1 MASLSAVGTNSL
13 IPLFCHAPALLMS
26 NAGAWQNSGIRELVP
41 TALKDAMDSQP
52 RDELRATLRTMHHLT
67 ATYSFETA
75 LKALEE
81 GLRIN
86 RTAFCDAAALAA
98 RISGY
103 GLDMAPAH
111 GQDLRVYDELLT
123 GIGQS

>member
-1 MASLSAVGTNSL
+1 
-13 IPLFCHAPALLMS
+13 
-26 NAGAWQNSGIRELVP
+26 
-41 TALKDAMDSQP
+41 
-52 RDELRATLRTMHHLT
+52 MHHLT
-67 ATYSFETA
+67 VTYSFETA

-86 RTAFCDAAALAA
+86 RTAFCDAAVLAA

-103 GLDMAPAH
+103 GLDVAPER
-111 GQDLRVYDELLT
+111 GPDLRVYDELLS

>member
-1 MASLSAVGTNSL
+1 V
-13 IPLFCHAPALLMS
+13 LMN

-41 TALKDAMDSQP
+41 AALKEAMDGQS
-52 RDELRATLRTMHHLT
+52 RDELRATLRTMHRLT
-67 ATYSFETA
+67 VTYSFETA
-75 LKALEE
+75 LEALEE

-98 RISGY
+98 RIVGY
-103 GLDMAPAH
+103 GLDVAPER
-111 GQDLRVYDELLT
+111 GPDLRVYDELLA

>member
-1 MASLSAVGTNSL
+1 MAEQRDQGTG
-13 IPLFCHAPALLMS
+13 PDGAQGCHGLPAKGRAAGHAADYAPPDGHIQL
-26 NAGAWQNSGIRELVP
+26 
-41 TALKDAMDSQP
+41 
-52 RDELRATLRTMHHLT
+52 RDGPQ
-67 ATYSFETA
+67 
-75 LKALEE
+75 ALEE

-111 GQDLRVYDELLT
+111 GQDLRGYDELLQ

>member
-1 MASLSAVGTNSL
+1 MTV
-13 IPLFCHAPALLMS
+13 
-26 NAGAWQNSGIRELVP
+26 
-41 TALKDAMDSQP
+41 
-52 RDELRATLRTMHHLT
+52 
-67 ATYSFETA
+67 TYSFETA
-75 LKALEE
+75 LQALEE

-103 GLDMAPAH
+103 GLDVAPGR
-111 GQDLRVYDELLT
+111 GQDLHVYDELLL

>member
-1 MASLSAVGTNSL
+1 
-13 IPLFCHAPALLMS
+13 
-26 NAGAWQNSGIRELVP
+26 
-41 TALKDAMDSQP
+41 
-52 RDELRATLRTMHHLT
+52 MHHMP

-86 RTAFCDAAALAA
+86 RTAFCDGGGA
-98 RISGY
+98 RRAHQR
-103 GLDMAPAH
+103 LRTDMAPERR
-111 GQDLRVYDELLT
+111 QDLRVYDEHLQ